1 MNARLIPWCLATT
14 GFLVSLSV
22 FTWQG
27 KRYDPARAVQAQ
39 AAVGQR
45 LRPPA
50 LDGGAF
56 RSSQTRAA
64 SAAPQNVAAMPILPL
79 PPAMQTE
86 PDPTVQPVPDDAP
99 TVEDLPARR
108 SPPESPDS
116 E

>member
-1 MNARLIPWCLATT
+1 MNSRLIPWCLATT
-14 GFLVSLSV
+14 GFLVSVTL

-27 KRYDPARAVQAQ
+27 KRYDPAAGVQPP

-50 LDGGAF
+50 RDDPGFGAA
-56 RSSQTRAA
+56 QAPA
-64 SAAPQNVAAMPILPL
+64 SAAPQNLATMPILPL
-79 PPAMQTE
+79 PPATQTE
-86 PDPTVQPVPDDAP
+86 PDPNVQPVPDDAP

-108 SPPESPDS
+108 SPAESSDS